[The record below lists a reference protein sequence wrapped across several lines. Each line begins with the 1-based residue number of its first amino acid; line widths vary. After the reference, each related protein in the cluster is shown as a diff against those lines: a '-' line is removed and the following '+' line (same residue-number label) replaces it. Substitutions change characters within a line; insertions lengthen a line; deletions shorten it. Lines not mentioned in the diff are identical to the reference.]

1 MFSNFEKLDDL
12 QHQKRALESKIKAI
26 ETDLKSGLDPD
37 AEEQAI
43 QLENYEV
50 LLELLRMSE
59 SELAQINKK
68 LNRLENE
75 MYS

>member
-1 MFSNFEKLDDL
+1 MFSNFEKMDDL
-12 QHQKRALESKIKAI
+12 QHQKEVLESKIKAI
-26 ETDLKSGLDPD
+26 EADLKSGLDPD

-59 SELAQINKK
+59 SELTQINKK